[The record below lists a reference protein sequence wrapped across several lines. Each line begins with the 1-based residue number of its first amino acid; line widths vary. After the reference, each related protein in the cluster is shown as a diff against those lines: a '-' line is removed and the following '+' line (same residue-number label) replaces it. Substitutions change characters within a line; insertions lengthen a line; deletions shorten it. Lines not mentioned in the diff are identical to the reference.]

1 MLLTIIMVNHN
12 QYGNLF
18 TCLLNSSGSLL
29 TPDPDSG
36 IIKEFST
43 DEVLAE
49 LNKFGFDV
57 TFSINQHLSGD
68 QISFLMTVNDLG
80 YDKLRRILV
89 QDKTNHY
96 VEYIVVFNVE
106 KCPDWLDED
115 YFLEKMEN
123 EDRKMNP
130 VKKFWEDFKAVYQM
144 EKKRYFSFETLGTEY
159 NLNVKI
165 DGNSFGGRLDAL
177 VKDNNKYYILDYK
190 TGATPKNAKY
200 DFQTIPAFS
209 RETFM
214 WPACLVM
221 V

>member
-1 MLLTIIMVNHN
+1 MSTPLRYNISNWLQLSECKSNNSVDLFITVKQIIDDGSHRLQGTNILVNHN
-12 QYGNLF
+12 QYGTLF
-18 TCLLNSSGSLL
+18 ACLVNSSGSLL

-43 DEVLAE
+43 DEILAE

-115 YFLEKMEN
+115 YVCGLKPFVNALTTSGAMNLTDLEQTKGFDWTWLTYVAN
-123 EDRKMNP
+123 IDDIIRDNGYAED
-130 VKKFWEDFKAVYQM
+130 
-144 EKKRYFSFETLGTEY
+144 
-159 NLNVKI
+159 
-165 DGNSFGGRLDAL
+165 
-177 VKDNNKYYILDYK
+177 
-190 TGATPKNAKY
+190 
-200 DFQTIPAFS
+200 
-209 RETFM
+209 
-214 WPACLVM
+214 
-221 V
+221 